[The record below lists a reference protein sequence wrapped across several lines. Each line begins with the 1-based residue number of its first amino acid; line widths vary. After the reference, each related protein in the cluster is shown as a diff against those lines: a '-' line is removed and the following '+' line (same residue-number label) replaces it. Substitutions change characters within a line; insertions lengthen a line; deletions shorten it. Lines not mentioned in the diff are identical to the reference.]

1 MHFHPLKPA
10 RRSYR
15 LALAGLATLVALGA
29 VAAHRMDAAG
39 HHITGMNNTVV
50 WGAPHVFAL
59 ALILAASGAL
69 NAASMVSVFGAPA
82 YRPLARLSAL
92 LAAALLTG
100 GLLILLLDLGRPER
114 LIIALT
120 HYNFTSVFAWNLI
133 LYAGFIGLAAA
144 YLHALFTPPAARRL
158 RITAALALIWRI
170 VLTTGSGAIFAVLV
184 ARPGYHA
191 AILLP
196 LFIAMALALGGAA
209 FALTAAALSRWHGDI
224 DAAARAHQAR
234 LLAWFIAAQLALT
247 AVLHLTNLYDPVRAD
262 FARFVLLS
270 GGVYTALFWAQAL
283 FGGALPLALL
293 ARGGRH
299 LRAAAALVIGGGL
312 AHLSVIII
320 GGQAL
325 PMPIFP
331 GRRVAGALGEVAP
344 YTPSLPEFLLGLGGA
359 ATALLLLLGALRI
372 LPSLPPP
379 GGNGGAGAGAGAG
392 GGAGARAGAGR

>member
-1 MHFHPLKPA
+1 MRFHPLKPA

-15 LALAGLATLVALGA
+15 LTLAGLAALAALGA
-29 VAAHRMDAAG
+29 AAAHRMDAAG
-39 HHITGMNNTVV
+39 HHITGMNNSVV

-69 NAASMVSVFGAPA
+69 NAASMASVFGAPA

-114 LIIALT
+114 LVIALT

-144 YLHALFTPPAARRL
+144 YLHALFTPPAAPRL

-170 VLTTGSGAIFAVLV
+170 VLTTGSGAIFGVLV

-191 AILLP
+191 AMLLP

-234 LLAWFIAAQLALT
+234 LLAWFIAAQLFLT
-247 AVLHLTNLYDPVRAD
+247 AALHLVNLYDPARAD

-283 FGGALPLALL
+283 LGGALPLALL

-344 YTPSLPEFLLGLGGA
+344 YTPSLPELLLGLGGA

-379 GGNGGAGAGAGAG
+379 GEDGGAGAGAGVG
-392 GGAGARAGAGR
+392 AGAGR

>member
-1 MHFHPLKPA
+1 MRFHPLKPA

-15 LALAGLATLVALGA
+15 LTLAGLAALAALGA
-29 VAAHRMDAAG
+29 AAAHRMDAAG

-69 NAASMVSVFGAPA
+69 NAASMASVFGAPA

-114 LIIALT
+114 LVIALT

-144 YLHALFTPPAARRL
+144 YLHALFTPPTGRRL

-170 VLTTGSGAIFAVLV
+170 VLTTGSGAIFGVLV

-234 LLAWFIAAQLALT
+234 LLAWFIAAQLFLT
-247 AVLHLTNLYDPVRAD
+247 AALHLVNLYDPARAD

-270 GGVYTALFWAQAL
+270 GGIYTALFWAQAL
-283 FGGALPLALL
+283 LGGALPLALL

-344 YTPSLPEFLLGLGGA
+344 YTPSLPELLLGLGGA

-372 LPSLPPP
+372 LPALPPP
-379 GGNGGAGAGAGAG
+379 GENCGAGGGAGAGAGT
-392 GGAGARAGAGR
+392 GR

>member
-15 LALAGLATLVALGA
+15 LALAGLAALAALGA
-29 VAAHRMDAAG
+29 AAAHRMDVAG

-69 NAASMVSVFGAPA
+69 NAASMASVFGAPA

-144 YLHALFTPPAARRL
+144 YLHALFTPPAAPRL

-170 VLTTGSGAIFAVLV
+170 VLTTGSGAIFGVLV

-191 AILLP
+191 AMLLP

-209 FALTAAALSRWHGDI
+209 FALTAAALTRWHGDI

-247 AVLHLTNLYDPVRAD
+247 AALHLTNLYDPARAD
-262 FARFVLLS
+262 FVRFVLLS
-270 GGVYTALFWAQAL
+270 GGVYTVMFWAQAL
-283 FGGALPLALL
+283 LGGALPLALL
-293 ARGGRH
+293 ARRGRH

-344 YTPSLPEFLLGLGGA
+344 YTPSLPELLLGLGGA

-372 LPSLPPP
+372 LPALPPP
-379 GGNGGAGAGAGAG
+379 GEDGGGGGGAGAGAGAG
-392 GGAGARAGAGR
+392 AGR

>member
-15 LALAGLATLVALGA
+15 LALAGLAALAALGA
-29 VAAHRMDAAG
+29 AAAHRMDVAG
-39 HHITGMNNTVV
+39 HHITGMNNSVV

-69 NAASMVSVFGAPA
+69 NAASMASVFGAPA

-114 LIIALT
+114 LIIALS

-144 YLHALFTPPAARRL
+144 YLHALFTPPAAPRL

-170 VLTTGSGAIFAVLV
+170 VLTTGSGAIFGVLV

-224 DAAARAHQAR
+224 DADARAHQAR

-247 AVLHLTNLYDPVRAD
+247 AALHLTNLYAADPARAD

-270 GGVYTALFWAQAL
+270 GGIYTALFWAQAL
-283 FGGALPLALL
+283 LGGALPLALL

-344 YTPSLPEFLLGLGGA
+344 YTPSLPELLLGLGGA

-372 LPSLPPP
+372 LPALPP
-379 GGNGGAGAGAGAG
+379 GENCGAGGGAGAGAGT
-392 GGAGARAGAGR
+392 GR

>member
-1 MHFHPLKPA
+1 MRFHPLKPA

-15 LALAGLATLVALGA
+15 LTLAGLAALAALGA
-29 VAAHRMDAAG
+29 AAAHRMDAAG

-69 NAASMVSVFGAPA
+69 NAASMASVFGAPA

-114 LIIALT
+114 LVIALT

-144 YLHALFTPPAARRL
+144 YLHALFTPPTGRRL

-170 VLTTGSGAIFAVLV
+170 VLTTGSGAIFGVLV

-191 AILLP
+191 AMLLP

-234 LLAWFIAAQLALT
+234 LLAWFIAAQLFLT
-247 AVLHLTNLYDPVRAD
+247 AALHLVNLYDPARAD

-283 FGGALPLALL
+283 LGGALPLALL
-293 ARGGRH
+293 LSPGRH

-344 YTPSLPEFLLGLGGA
+344 YTPSLPELLLGLGGA

-379 GGNGGAGAGAGAG
+379 GEDGGAGAGAGVG
-392 GGAGARAGAGR
+392 AGAGR